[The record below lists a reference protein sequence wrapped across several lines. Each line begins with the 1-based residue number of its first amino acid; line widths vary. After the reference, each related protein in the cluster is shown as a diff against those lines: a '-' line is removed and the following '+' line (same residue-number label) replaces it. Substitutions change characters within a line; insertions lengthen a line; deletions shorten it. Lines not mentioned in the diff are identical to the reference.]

1 MFTGMYVFKGV
12 RFILLANSREMEK
25 WRGGRRE
32 VKNQTRRKYFDIKIK
47 CLQLER
53 GWGSEMIYYN
63 NKNNKD

>member
-1 MFTGMYVFKGV
+1 
-12 RFILLANSREMEK
+12 MEEGG
-25 WRGGRRE
+25 GGRRE